1 MLKNHTPLFKFTTT
15 SVFVVFLFLHIC
27 TTSSSPMATL
37 QSHLQF
43 SLSHAPKLIHLKNPR
58 SFSFS
63 KKILLPRKLFPA
75 KRFNGLLNSRLI
87 SYSIAGSSISSSA
100 AGIEKSAS
108 SEIVNER
115 TSFDINLA
123 VILAGF
129 AFEAY
134 TTPPV
139 ISFFPLISATLAF
152 LWWNVGKVVFLI
164 RGFSGLS
171 FGKISSEQE
180 KRYINCCTSL
190 SMWSDCSMHLRIMR

>member
-1 MLKNHTPLFKFTTT
+1 MTVSRMAPRTFSHSLFQPFLKCSKTIRHSSNSPLPQFLLF
-15 SVFVVFLFLHIC
+15 FLFLHIC

-87 SYSIAGSSISSSA
+87 SYSIASSNISSSA

-139 ISFFPLISATLAF
+139 ISFCPLISATLAF
-152 LWWNVGKVVFLI
+152 L
-164 RGFSGLS
+164 
-171 FGKISSEQE
+171 
-180 KRYINCCTSL
+180 
-190 SMWSDCSMHLRIMR
+190 